1 MNIDNIYTS
10 IKDNIKIISAIII
23 ANIIIAV
30 SYALTAPE
38 VYTAR
43 AYILPPENKYIQNLN
58 LSASEV
64 GNTKRDYTVREVY
77 PLFINN
83 LQSRKYQ
90 RKFFFENNIND
101 LFDNDN
107 IEESFEKN
115 FHDQIGLQLQSKV
128 SQIRMRSQDFLTVSF
143 SSDEPSKAARIINEY
158 IAMVLKDTAGEL
170 TRAVNTT
177 IIKRINSYEANIE
190 AKKNLAR
197 KIRSDNIARLQEAL
211 AIAKQLNINEIRI
224 VSDNT
229 TIVNMDDENTID
241 NNNKLYL
248 YGVDALEAEIESLIS
263 RSSQDPFTPGLR
275 ALEQKIETLK
285 KIKINESDVKPAT
298 IDQSAIAP
306 TVRSEPKRKLIVMLG
321 TAFGILLSFLFLVIK
336 LFIFRKI

>member
-23 ANIIIAV
+23 VNIIIAV

-90 RKFFFENNIND
+90 RKFFFENNVND

-177 IIKRINSYEANIE
+177 II
-190 AKKNLAR
+190 
-197 KIRSDNIARLQEAL
+197 
-211 AIAKQLNINEIRI
+211 
-224 VSDNT
+224 
-229 TIVNMDDENTID
+229 
-241 NNNKLYL
+241 
-248 YGVDALEAEIESLIS
+248 
-263 RSSQDPFTPGLR
+263 
-275 ALEQKIETLK
+275 
-285 KIKINESDVKPAT
+285 
-298 IDQSAIAP
+298 
-306 TVRSEPKRKLIVMLG
+306 
-321 TAFGILLSFLFLVIK
+321 
-336 LFIFRKI
+336 